1 MVLNMHFSVF
11 PSILKWL
18 RKIVF
23 TCIQIFKQNY
33 KVCSN
38 MNENHLYLPPWS
50 TEICSLLFQQ
60 ILLTVF
66 WIITS
71 KACGYAQGMLHGM
84 NDKTSMTLM
93 DVSFYFISNYSK
105 FQLSSFF
112 CSFNCDP
119 AKLKTATKSLLAV
132 KKCCSNCMLIY
143 LIPRD
148 TQAFHEVT

>member
-1 MVLNMHFSVF
+1 
-11 PSILKWL
+11 
-18 RKIVF
+18 
-23 TCIQIFKQNY
+23 
-33 KVCSN
+33 
-38 MNENHLYLPPWS
+38 MNQNHLYLPPCS
-50 TEICSLLFQQ
+50 AERCSLLFQQ

-71 KACGYAQGMLHGM
+71 KACGYAQGMLHEM
-84 NDKTSMTLM
+84 NDNFYDPDGCILLFHLHLFQ
-93 DVSFYFISNYSK
+93 VSALVILLFLN
-105 FQLSSFF
+105 
-112 CSFNCDP
+112 FNCDP